1 MNLNATML
9 GQAISF
15 VIFVWL
21 CMKYIWPP
29 LTELLDKRQ
38 REIAEGLIH
47 SENAAKEL
55 ELARANGDKFL
66 NDAKKSAS
74 ELVEQGNKRRSQIID
89 EAKAEAEAEKARI
102 IAQGQ
107 AELDSE
113 RNRIRQELR
122 REMSDLVIET
132 AEKLINQNLDSAANR
147 ELVNK
152 LIKDI

>member
-47 SENAAKEL
+47 SENAVKEL
-55 ELARANGDKFL
+55 ELARANGDKLL

-89 EAKAEAEAEKARI
+89 DAKAEAEAEKARI

-107 AELDSE
+107 AELESE

>member
-38 REIAEGLIH
+38 REVAEGLIH

-55 ELARANGDKFL
+55 ELARANGDKLL
-66 NDAKKSAS
+66 NDA
-74 ELVEQGNKRRSQIID
+74 
-89 EAKAEAEAEKARI
+89 
-102 IAQGQ
+102 
-107 AELDSE
+107 
-113 RNRIRQELR
+113 
-122 REMSDLVIET
+122 
-132 AEKLINQNLDSAANR
+132 
-147 ELVNK
+147 
-152 LIKDI
+152 

>member
-38 REIAEGLIH
+38 QEIAEGLIH

-55 ELARANGDKFL
+55 ELARANGDKLL

-89 EAKAEAEAEKARI
+89 DAKAEAEAEKARI

-107 AELDSE
+107 AELESE

>member
-47 SENAAKEL
+47 TENAAKEL
-55 ELARANGDKFL
+55 ELARANGDKLL

-89 EAKAEAEAEKARI
+89 DAKAEAEAEKTRI

-107 AELDSE
+107 AELESE

>member
-55 ELARANGDKFL
+55 ELARANGDKLL

-89 EAKAEAEAEKARI
+89 DAKEEAEAEKARI

-107 AELDSE
+107 AELESE

>member
-55 ELARANGDKFL
+55 ELARANGDKLL

-89 EAKAEAEAEKARI
+89 DAKAEAEVEKARI

-107 AELDSE
+107 AELESE

>member
-55 ELARANGDKFL
+55 ELARANGDKLL

-89 EAKAEAEAEKARI
+89 DAKAEAEAEKTRI

>member
-55 ELARANGDKFL
+55 ELARANGDKLL

-89 EAKAEAEAEKARI
+89 DAKEEAEAEKARI

>member
-55 ELARANGDKFL
+55 ELARANGNKLL

-89 EAKAEAEAEKARI
+89 DAKAEAEAEKARI

-107 AELDSE
+107 AELESE

>member
-55 ELARANGDKFL
+55 ELARANGDKLL

-74 ELVEQGNKRRSQIID
+74 ELVEQGNKRRTQIID
-89 EAKAEAEAEKARI
+89 DAKAEAEAEKARI

-107 AELDSE
+107 AELESE

>member
-47 SENAAKEL
+47 TENAAKEL
-55 ELARANGDKFL
+55 ELARANGDKLL

-89 EAKAEAEAEKARI
+89 DAKAEAEKARI

-107 AELDSE
+107 AELESE

>member
-55 ELARANGDKFL
+55 ELARANGDKLL

-74 ELVEQGNKRRSQIID
+74 GLVEQGNKRRSQIID
-89 EAKAEAEAEKARI
+89 DAKAEAEAEKARI

-107 AELDSE
+107 AELESE

>member
-55 ELARANGDKFL
+55 ELARANGDKLL

-89 EAKAEAEAEKARI
+89 DAKAEAEEEKARI

-107 AELDSE
+107 AELESE

>member
-55 ELARANGDKFL
+55 ELARANGDKLL

-89 EAKAEAEAEKARI
+89 DAKAEAKAEKARI

-107 AELDSE
+107 AELESE

>member
-55 ELARANGDKFL
+55 ELACANGDKLL

-89 EAKAEAEAEKARI
+89 DAKAEAEAEKARI

-107 AELDSE
+107 AELESE

>member
-47 SENAAKEL
+47 TENAAKEL
-55 ELARANGDKFL
+55 ELARANGDKLL

-89 EAKAEAEAEKARI
+89 DAKAEAEVEKTRI

-107 AELDSE
+107 AELESE

>member
-47 SENAAKEL
+47 FENAAKEL
-55 ELARANGDKFL
+55 ELARANGDKLL

-89 EAKAEAEAEKARI
+89 DAKAEAEAEKARI

-107 AELDSE
+107 AELESE

>member
-47 SENAAKEL
+47 TENAAKEL
-55 ELARANGDKFL
+55 ELARANGDKLL

-89 EAKAEAEAEKARI
+89 DAKAEAEAEKIRI

-107 AELDSE
+107 AELESE

>member
-47 SENAAKEL
+47 TENAAKEL
-55 ELARANGDKFL
+55 ELARANGDKLL

-89 EAKAEAEAEKARI
+89 DAKAEAEAEKTRI

-107 AELDSE
+107 AELESE

-132 AEKLINQNLDSAANR
+132 AEKLINKNLDSAANR